1 MTASSRIRARGGMG
15 APAVRRLL
23 AAIITAQVA
32 YSVLAAPAY
41 ALPPTHHPKPET
53 PAVAAAL
60 AHIAVKPSAPS
71 GGLGHSDM
79 PHRHAWRVGPSEADP
94 GVERATADGGSTGAA
109 IVPGSAPGPDRTSAP
124 AITVGM
130 RSVDRYAS
138 SASRTR
144 GQPARA

>member
-53 PAVAAAL
+53 PAVAAARL
-60 AHIAVKPSAPS
+60 AGVRVPDKFEAQPVRFFEQVHS
-71 GGLGHSDM
+71 GYAQRMAG
-79 PHRHAWRVGPSEADP
+79 DP
-94 GVERATADGGSTGAA
+94 GRFARIDAATSREAVWAQVLAA
-109 IVPGSAPGPDRTSAP
+109 IP
-124 AITVGM
+124 AG
-130 RSVDRYAS
+130 RLA
-138 SASRTR
+138 
-144 GQPARA
+144 